1 VSFLLLILVRRGEK
15 GVTIPIYSLM
25 ERTATAIPDI
35 SHKMLTNT
43 LKHLEEDHLIIR
55 KAYAEIPPRV
65 EYSLTETGKTLMP
78 IIQQMID
85 WAQTHFDEVTK

>member
-1 VSFLLLILVRRGEK
+1 
-15 GVTIPIYSLM
+15 
-25 ERTATAIPDI
+25 
-35 SHKMLTNT
+35 
-43 LKHLEEDHLIIR
+43 
-55 KAYAEIPPRV
+55 V